1 MTETEY
7 QHPLMAAYWKQLDTR
22 FPKVEEVFEDVMAEA
37 LSVLTREGL
46 DAYLEAGRVIG
57 KLGRGEEPMLAF
69 LEEWP
74 SAAKAVGESALP
86 AVMALIQR
94 MQKSPNGRAIAPF
107 LQTLAPVARRLQTQE
122 QLQLYLDITLDF
134 MERTTGSIHGH
145 HTTFP
150 SPGLPEFLAQAPN
163 LLSQL
168 SLAGLKKWVEYGIR
182 NYGTHPERQKD
193 FFSLQSADSRA
204 VLQRER
210 HGTLLAD
217 VEHKLDLYLRG
228 LWQDGDHLVPYSTA
242 FDEIRKPI
250 PYYDKLGI
258 RLPDVYDDFTPPVG
272 CIPCTKSGA
281 HSAPYEGE
289 SQRIPG
295 IDRYRA
301 VLAHIVGHRRWS
313 EAQIADNWSPFQ
325 RMAVEFFEDC
335 RIETLL
341 IREYPGLRR
350 LFLALHPKPLEG
362 ACDPETTSCLRHRMA
377 MLSRALLETAGAQ
390 SAPYDASESSRRVR
404 FAHRPDHS
412 SHGYADPALREF
424 VERFHEVMAQGE
436 SSTSEIAALALSYV
450 AKTRRQSDQLAKI
463 HFADTVVDYRDDN
476 RQLWKFIE
484 SGDEEEAFDEKRKIE
499 PGEEIQGLPPRHYP
513 EWDYSSQTYRPDW
526 ASVYA
531 ALHPS
536 GNPADID
543 RLLAKHSAL
552 AKQLKKMLD
561 LLKPQD
567 KVRIR
572 YQEEGSELDLDVAIR
587 SLIDFKGGATP
598 DPRINMSHKT
608 SGRDIAVL
616 LLLDLSESLNEKAA
630 GSDQTILELSQE
642 AVSLLAWAIE
652 KLGDSFAIAGF
663 HSNTRHDVRYLH
675 IKGYGEHFNDD
686 VKARLAAMEAGYSTR
701 MGAAMRHAAHY
712 LGARP
717 ADKKLML
724 ILTDGMPSDVDVHD
738 ERLLIEDAR
747 QAVKELDQQGIF
759 PYCINLDPKADEYVG
774 DIFGRQYTV
783 IDRIERLPERLP
795 QLFMALTK

>member
-7 QHPLMAAYWKQLDTR
+7 QLPLMAAYWKQLDTS
-22 FPKVEEVFEDVMAEA
+22 FPQVEEVFEDVMAEA

-74 SAAKAVGESALP
+74 SAAKVVGESALP

-94 MQKSPNGRAIAPF
+94 MQKSPNGRVIAPF

-168 SLAGLKKWVEYGIR
+168 SLAGLKNWVEYGIR

-228 LWQDGDHLVPYSTA
+228 LWQDGDHLVPYSSA

-335 RIETLL
+335 RIDTLL

-350 LFLALHPKPLEG
+350 LFLALHPKPAES
-362 ACDPETTSCLRHRMA
+362 ACDPQTTSCLRHRMA
-377 MLSRALLETAGAQ
+377 MLSRALLDPDHGYTDAALNDFVARFHAVM
-390 SAPYDASESSRRVR
+390 APSES
-404 FAHRPDHS
+404 
-412 SHGYADPALREF
+412 GQRESNT
-424 VERFHEVMAQGE
+424 Q
-436 SSTSEIAALALSYV
+436 EIAALALSYV
-450 AKTRRQSDQLAKI
+450 AKTRIQSDQFARV
-463 HFADTVVDYRDDN
+463 HFDDTVVDYRDDN

-484 SGDEEEAFDEKRKIE
+484 AGDEEERFDETRKIE

-513 EWDYSSQTYRPDW
+513 EWDYASQTYRPDW

-531 ALHPS
+531 ALHPA
-536 GNPADID
+536 GNAADID
-543 RLLAKHSAL
+543 RLLAKHAAL

-598 DPRINMSHKT
+598 DPRINMSHRT
-608 SGRDIAVL
+608 DGRDIAVM

-642 AVSLLAWAIE
+642 AVSLLAWSIE
-652 KLGDSFAIAGF
+652 KLGDPFAIAGF

-724 ILTDGMPSDVDVHD
+724 ILTDGRPSDVDTHD
-738 ERLLIEDAR
+738 ERLLVEDAR

-759 PYCINLDPKADEYVG
+759 AYCISLDPKADEYVG
-774 DIFGRQYTV
+774 DIFGRQFTV
-783 IDRIERLPERLP
+783 IDHIERLPERLP

>member
-1 MTETEY
+1 MTETAY

-22 FPKVEEVFEDVMAEA
+22 FPQVEEVFDDVMAEA
-37 LSVLTREGL
+37 LTVLTREGI
-46 DAYLEAGRVIG
+46 DACLEAGRVIG
-57 KLGRGEEPMLAF
+57 KLGRGVEPMLAF
-69 LEEWP
+69 LEAWP
-74 SAAKAVGESALP
+74 STASATGESALP

-94 MQKSPNGRAIAPF
+94 LQKSPNGRAITPF
-107 LQTLAPVARRLQTQE
+107 LQTLASVAKRLQSQE
-122 QLQLYLDITLDF
+122 LLQHYLDIALDLKT
-134 MERTTGSIHGH
+134 RTTGSIHGH

-150 SPGLPEFLAQAPN
+150 SPGLPEFFTQAPH

-168 SLAGLKKWVEYGIR
+168 TLAGLKNWVEYGIR
-182 NYGTHPERQKD
+182 NYRTHPERQKD
-193 FFSLQSADSRA
+193 YFSLQSADSRA

-210 HGTLLAD
+210 HGTLLVD
-217 VEHKLDLYLRG
+217 VERRLDLYLRG
-228 LWQDGDHLVPYSTA
+228 LWRDGDHLVPYSTA

-258 RLPDVYDDFTPPVG
+258 RLPDVYDD
-272 CIPCTKSGA
+272 A
-281 HSAPYEGE
+281 GE
-289 SQRIPG
+289 ITG
-295 IDRYRA
+295 LDRYRA
-301 VLAHIVGHRRWS
+301 ALAHIVGHRRWS
-313 EAQIADNWSPFQ
+313 EAQVADNWSPFQ

-335 RIETLL
+335 RVETLL

-350 LFLALHPKPLEG
+350 LFLALHPRPSET

-377 MLSRALLETAGAQ
+377 MLSRALLDPDHGYVDADLLDYVQRFHIIMEAGA
-390 SAPYDASESSRRVR
+390 
-404 FAHRPDHS
+404 
-412 SHGYADPALREF
+412 
-424 VERFHEVMAQGE
+424 
-436 SSTSEIAALALSYV
+436 SSTKDIAALALSYV
-450 AKTRRQSDQLAKI
+450 AKTRRQSDQFARV

-484 SGDEEEAFDEKRKIE
+484 AGDEEEAFDEKRKIE
-499 PGEEIQGLPPRHYP
+499 PGEEINGLPPRHYP

-526 ASVYA
+526 ASVYE
-531 ALHPS
+531 ALHPG

-543 RLLAKHSAL
+543 RLLAKHGAL
-552 AKQLKKMLD
+552 AKRLKKMLD

-587 SLIDFKGGATP
+587 SLIDFKGGAIP
-598 DPRINMSHKT
+598 DPRINMSHRT
-608 SGRDIAVL
+608 DGRDIAVM

-675 IKGYGEHFNDD
+675 IKGYGEHFNDE

-701 MGAAMRHAAHY
+701 MGAAMRHAAHT

-747 QAVKELDQQGIF
+747 QAVKELDRDNIF
-759 PYCINLDPKADEYVG
+759 TYCISLDPRADEYVS
-774 DIFGRQYTV
+774 DIFGRQVTV
-783 IDRIERLPERLP
+783 IDRIERLPEKLP
-795 QLFMALTK
+795 ELFMALTK

>member
-1 MTETEY
+1 MTTEIVY

-22 FPKVEEVFEDVMAEA
+22 FVQVEEVFDDVMAEA
-37 LSVLTREGL
+37 LAVLTREGL

-57 KLGRGEEPMLAF
+57 RLGRGAEPMLAF
-69 LEEWP
+69 LEAWP
-74 SAAKAVGESALP
+74 STAKAVGESALP
-86 AVMALIQR
+86 AVMTLIQR

-107 LQTLAPVARRLQTQE
+107 LQTLAPLARRLQSQE
-122 QLQLYLDITLDF
+122 QLQHYLDLTLDF
-134 MERTTGSIHGH
+134 MARTTGSIHGH

-168 SLAGLKKWVEYGIR
+168 TLAGLKNWVEYGIR
-182 NYGTHPERQKD
+182 NYRSHPERQKD
-193 FFSLQSADSRA
+193 YFSLQSADSRA

-217 VEHKLDLYLRG
+217 VERKLDLYLRG

-258 RLPDVYDDFTPPVG
+258 RLPDVYDDAPVEEG
-272 CIPCTKSGA
+272 VVVSGL
-281 HSAPYEGE
+281 
-289 SQRIPG
+289 
-295 IDRYRA
+295 DRYRA
-301 VLAHIVGHRRWS
+301 ALAHIVGHRRWS
-313 EAQIADNWSPFQ
+313 EAQVADNWSPFQ

-341 IREYPGLRR
+341 IRAYPGLSR
-350 LFLALHPKPLEG
+350 LFLALHPKPQET

-377 MLSRALLETAGAQ
+377 MLSRALL
-390 SAPYDASESSRRVR
+390 D
-404 FAHRPDHS
+404 PDH
-412 SHGYADPALREF
+412 GYLDADLLDY
-424 VERFHEVMAQGE
+424 VQRFHAIMAHGE
-436 SSTSEIAALALSYV
+436 SSTKEIAALALSYV
-450 AKTRRQSDQLAKI
+450 ARTRRQSDQFARI
-463 HFADTVVDYRDDN
+463 HFDDTVVDYRDDN

-484 SGDEEEAFDEKRKIE
+484 AGDEEEAFDEQRKIE
-499 PGEEIQGLPPRHYP
+499 PGEEIHGLPPRHYP
-513 EWDYSSQTYRPDW
+513 EWDYGSQTYRPDW
-526 ASVYA
+526 ACVYE
-531 ALHPS
+531 ALHPH
-536 GNPADID
+536 GNASDID
-543 RLLAKHSAL
+543 RLLAKHGAL
-552 AKQLKKMLD
+552 AKRLKKMLD

-608 SGRDIAVL
+608 SGRDIAVM

-630 GSDQTILELSQE
+630 GSNQTILELSQE

-652 KLGDSFAIAGF
+652 KLGDPFAIAGF

-686 VKARLAAMEAGYSTR
+686 VKARLAAMQAGWSTR
-701 MGAAMRHAAHY
+701 MGAAMRHAART

-747 QAVKELDQQGIF
+747 QAVKELDRDNIF
-759 PYCINLDPKADEYVG
+759 TYCISLDPRADEYVG
-774 DIFGRQYTV
+774 DIFGRQVTV
-783 IDRIERLPERLP
+783 IDRIERLPEKLP
-795 QLFMALTK
+795 ELFMALTK

>member
-22 FPKVEEVFEDVMAEA
+22 FPKVAEVFEDVMAEA

-74 SAAKAVGESALP
+74 STAKAVGESALP

-107 LQTLAPVARRLQTQE
+107 LQTLAPVARRLQSQE

-168 SLAGLKKWVEYGIR
+168 SLAGLKNWVEYGIR

-204 VLQRER
+204 VLRRER

-258 RLPDVYDDFTPPVG
+258 RLPDVYDDLILSADSSVGAGAVQEGAHGAPCESQPIPAPTLPPHPPVG
-272 CIPCTKSGA
+272 AGLPAIT
-281 HSAPYEGE
+281 APAIAGKPAPTTAAGE
-289 SQRIPG
+289 TMRIPG

-404 FAHRPDHS
+404 SAHRPDHS
-412 SHGYADPALREF
+412 SHGYTDPALREF
-424 VERFHEVMAQGE
+424 VERFHEVMAQG
-436 SSTSEIAALALSYV
+436 
-450 AKTRRQSDQLAKI
+450 
-463 HFADTVVDYRDDN
+463 
-476 RQLWKFIE
+476 
-484 SGDEEEAFDEKRKIE
+484 
-499 PGEEIQGLPPRHYP
+499 
-513 EWDYSSQTYRPDW
+513 
-526 ASVYA
+526 
-531 ALHPS
+531 
-536 GNPADID
+536 
-543 RLLAKHSAL
+543 
-552 AKQLKKMLD
+552 
-561 LLKPQD
+561 
-567 KVRIR
+567 
-572 YQEEGSELDLDVAIR
+572 
-587 SLIDFKGGATP
+587 
-598 DPRINMSHKT
+598 
-608 SGRDIAVL
+608 
-616 LLLDLSESLNEKAA
+616 
-630 GSDQTILELSQE
+630 
-642 AVSLLAWAIE
+642 
-652 KLGDSFAIAGF
+652 
-663 HSNTRHDVRYLH
+663 
-675 IKGYGEHFNDD
+675 
-686 VKARLAAMEAGYSTR
+686 
-701 MGAAMRHAAHY
+701 
-712 LGARP
+712 
-717 ADKKLML
+717 
-724 ILTDGMPSDVDVHD
+724 
-738 ERLLIEDAR
+738 
-747 QAVKELDQQGIF
+747 
-759 PYCINLDPKADEYVG
+759 
-774 DIFGRQYTV
+774 
-783 IDRIERLPERLP
+783 
-795 QLFMALTK
+795 